1 MCVIKDNHENTYEI
15 AMENNFETFLKQI
28 FMKIDKK
35 DIEAMEFRLIEGLK
49 NSDLDFLEKV
59 MHNDLLGIAPNGE
72 IINKEMDLASHR
84 AGSMVVEEL
93 TPEINDIQIIDDA
106 AVVIVTYDTKG
117 TMLGTPIEGRFKYNR
132 VWKKIDNELKI
143 ISVSCMQV

>member
-1 MCVIKDNHENTYEI
+1 MRID
-15 AMENNFETFLKQI
+15 
-28 FMKIDKK
+28 KID
-35 DIEAMEFRLIEGLK
+35 IEKMEYRLIDGIK

-84 AGSMVVEEL
+84 AGTMIVEEL
-93 TPEINDIQIIDDA
+93 IPEINDIQIIDDIA
-106 AVVIVTYDTKG
+106 TVIVTYDTKG

-132 VWKKIDNELKI
+132 VWKKFDDELKI
-143 ISVSCMQV
+143 ISVSCIQVQNEIKV